1 MQFILCCVPLNF
13 EDMNIYEMY
22 YENDKQFGFWIKRNS
37 WGNTIAKVIGI
48 EGVIEGEEISGSK
61 PYHGNPK
68 VIAEF
73 YKQPKKE
80 NCHSGNLDNVSEV
93 SCPGT
98 FAYSMH

>member
-61 PYHGNPK
+61 NRTTETLRLLLSFINNLK
-68 VIAEF
+68 KKTVI
-73 YKQPKKE
+73 Q
-80 NCHSGNLDNVSEV
+80 VI
-93 SCPGT
+93 
-98 FAYSMH
+98 